1 MKLDNVRLL
10 VVRFDEMF
18 HFYRDALG
26 LTPTWGDPAG
36 PYASFD
42 LPGGGSIGLF
52 RREIMASTVG
62 TAARPPEDSAQD
74 RFNLVLRVDDV
85 DALAVALGQRGVAL
99 LGAPRD
105 MPSWG
110 LRVAHLRD
118 PDGNLLELIQDL
130 PGDALTSS
138 FHEDE
143 TVSLGGQ
150 GI

>member
-10 VVRFDEMF
+10 VVRFEEMF
-18 HFYRDALG
+18 QFYREALG
-26 LTPTWGDPAG
+26 LTLTWGDASG

-42 LPGGGSIGLF
+42 LPDGGTIGLF
-52 RREIMASTVG
+52 RRELMASTVG
-62 TAARPPEDSAQD
+62 TAKLPREGEGQD
-74 RFNLVLRVDDV
+74 RFVLILRIEDV

-105 MPSWG
+105 MPDWG
-110 LRVAHLRD
+110 LRIAHLRD

-130 PGDALTSS
+130 PSDAASS
-138 FHEDE
+138 TLHEDE
-143 TVSLGGQ
+143 TISLEGS